1 MSSDDF
7 IRQRAAQRGRNLLLQ
22 ELRETCERARLGGF
36 FYPVAALLAFAAAGI
51 DAWRWQAAAVVGT
64 LLGLA
69 GLRCLVR
76 PSETP
81 DVGEAR
87 RKLRLL
93 WGIVL
98 ATTALWGAFGAWAF
112 IALREPA
119 PLVALLFSGAFGM
132 ALAHTMCMR
141 TTPAVV
147 AILCVMVPSQLVL
160 WDGVARW
167 VAVMWAVYMLYMLM
181 VLRRSHREYRARLE
195 LEEDLRQQRDLFERQ
210 SQVDGLTGIANR
222 REFGAALARAVASAA
237 PGRTISLL
245 IVDVDHFKHINDTLG
260 HLAGDACLVALAQRL
275 RAHFAGPGDVPVRL
289 GGEEFGVVLEAAS
302 AEAFGR
308 AERFRG
314 ELAAQPMRILDQAIP
329 VTVSIGCGQFDR
341 ARHDDADAFYG
352 DVDAALYRAKQAGRN
367 RTEHA

>member
-7 IRQRAAQRGRNLLLQ
+7 IHQRAAQRGRNLLLQ

-64 LLGLA
+64 LLVLA

-76 PSETP
+76 PSQAP

-141 TTPAVV
+141 TTPAVIT
-147 AILCVMVPSQLVL
+147 ILCVMVPSQVVL

-181 VLRRSHREYRARLE
+181 VLRRSHREYRTRLE

-222 REFGAALARAVASAA
+222 REFGAALVRAVASAA
-237 PGRTISLL
+237 PGRAISLL
-245 IVDVDHFKHINDTLG
+245 IVDVDHFKRINDTLG

-302 AEAFGR
+302 AEAFDR
-308 AERFRG
+308 AERFRD
-314 ELAAQPMRILDQAIP
+314 ELAAQPMRVLDQAIA
-329 VTVSIGCGQFDR
+329 VTVSIGCGQFDP

-352 DVDAALYRAKQAGRN
+352 DVDAALYRAKQTGRN